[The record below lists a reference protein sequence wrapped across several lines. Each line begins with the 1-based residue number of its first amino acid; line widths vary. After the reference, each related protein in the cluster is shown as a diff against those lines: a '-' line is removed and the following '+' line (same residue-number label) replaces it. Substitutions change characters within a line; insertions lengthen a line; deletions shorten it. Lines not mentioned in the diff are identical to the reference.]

1 MKTIWA
7 PAAVGLGRRDHPLRM
22 MPAGGGGGTLPD
34 VAIATEPAQLLVYR
48 FAPGGGFDGRFVGA
62 LERLEAGGALRVLD
76 ILVVVS
82 DAATGSIVASEHR
95 GGSASGFAGALVA
108 LRLDPASRERETRRA
123 LARPD
128 GLAAELAAT
137 LAPGEAVAAV
147 LIGHAWARTL
157 EDAVRR
163 TSGTPLL
170 DTMVG
175 HQALAALGDE
185 ILTAAR
191 ARP

>member
-1 MKTIWA
+1 
-7 PAAVGLGRRDHPLRM
+7 
-22 MPAGGGGGTLPD
+22 

-48 FAPGGGFDGRFVGA
+48 FAAGAGFEGRFAGA

-76 ILVVVS
+76 MLLVAS
-82 DAATGSIVASEHR
+82 DAGGEIVAGELR
-95 GGSASGFAGALVA
+95 GTTAMGFAGGLIG
-108 LRLDPASRERETRRA
+108 LRLDPAERRRATRRA

-128 GLAAELAAT
+128 GLAKALAET

-157 EDAVRR
+157 EDAVRQ
-163 TSGTPLL
+163 TSGTGLL
-170 DTMVG
+170 DAMVAP
-175 HQALAALGDE
+175 HSLTELADE

-191 ARP
+191 SRA